1 MIFFMVPGFTSVTV
15 ATGRNSL
22 MSSSLLQITLFY
34 HHGGFGGSCIK
45 RRYSRCKAGTTTQ
58 SPGLG
63 DEKEIW
69 DSWCFYIEMNK
80 VICSE

>member
-1 MIFFMVPGFTSVTV
+1 MLKVEI
-15 ATGRNSL
+15 
-22 MSSSLLQITLFY
+22 
-34 HHGGFGGSCIK
+34 
-45 RRYSRCKAGTTTQ
+45 TTQ
-58 SPGLG
+58 SLGLG

>member
-1 MIFFMVPGFTSVTV
+1 
-15 ATGRNSL
+15 
-22 MSSSLLQITLFY
+22 MSSSLLRITLFY
-34 HHGGFGGSCIK
+34 RHGGFGVSSIK
-45 RRYSRCKAGTTTQ
+45 IRYSMLKVEITTQ
-58 SPGLG
+58 SLGLG